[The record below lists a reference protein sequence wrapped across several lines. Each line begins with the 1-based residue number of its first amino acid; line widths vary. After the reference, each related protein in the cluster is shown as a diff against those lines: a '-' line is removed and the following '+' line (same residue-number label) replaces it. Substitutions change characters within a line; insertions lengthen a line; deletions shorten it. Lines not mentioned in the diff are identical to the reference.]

1 MKKKGKIFGTISALA
16 ISTAMMAVGVMA
28 ASQVSL
34 NVSSSVS
41 FQATGVYVKV
51 NGQIQQGASTD
62 SLTNATEPENS
73 DYTYI
78 GYSYTP
84 VTAQTE
90 TGTTATTYDDTPDGS
105 VFNPTM
111 PSWTIGEIAFDE
123 TNKVIRYSFDFKN
136 YSEFT
141 VNATITNYSQAVD
154 QTPSLTSVFTSL
166 ANSIE
171 VAESQTGGVISIP
184 AKTEAGPGT
193 ASYTITLTL
202 KRFDSSFNDTL
213 PLIFSFEEGTAVQA
227 PYQIY
232 EQQAPWGTTYEF
244 VDVGQYPQDYVGD
257 EMNETLKSWYSRAN
271 PSSVDSYKVYN
282 PVAYNK
288 LAPEKYITYYAY
300 TYTDGKTYVRVPT
313 TNVNEQNAVLGE
325 SGNPA
330 EGEVTITYSNG
341 ATVKDNVEAW
351 FEVQPIKWRILTQE
365 YDGGS
370 LSYLMSEQT
379 LASSCFY
386 IDRNASQAN
395 DYARSDN
402 YLRDYLTN
410 VFYEDAFSSTDI
422 SKIVGRDLTEGD
434 LYPLT
439 NSGSATVVLQD
450 QKVFTPT
457 YNDMLTAEYGFTT
470 TEFPEGG
477 TNQEMI
483 ENADKARLKSPTDFA
498 IANYVRTANVS
509 ALSEYLGTM
518 DRPDGCVECF
528 FYTCSSGSSASRAYV
543 VSVYGFVSGNNYVDS
558 TLAGARPALLFN
570 L

>member
-62 SLTNATEPENS
+62 SLTNATEPEGS

-123 TNKVIRYSFDFKN
+123 TNKVIRYNFDFKN

-141 VNATITNYSQAVD
+141 VNATITNYSQAVE

-202 KRFDSSFNDTL
+202 KRFDSSLNFDL
-213 PLIFSFEEGTAVQA
+213 PLMFSFEEGTAVQA

-232 EQQAPWGTTYEF
+232 EQKAPWGTTYEF

-257 EMNETLKSWYSRAN
+257 TLNDKLKTWYKTKN
-271 PSSVDSYKVYN
+271 PSSVDSYTVYN
-282 PVAYNK
+282 ST
-288 LAPEKYITYYAY
+288 EQTSKYITYHAY
-300 TYTDGKTYVRVPT
+300 TYTDGKTYVRVPA
-313 TNVNEQNAVLGE
+313 TNVLE
-325 SGNPA
+325 GNMVMDETLSPI
-330 EGEVTITYSNG
+330 EGGVVTYSNG

-365 YDGGS
+365 YNGGS

-386 IDRNASQAN
+386 IDRNASQAG
-395 DYARSDN
+395 DYAKGDN

-410 VFYEDAFSSTDI
+410 VFYQDAFSSADI
-422 SKIVGRDLTEGD
+422 SKISGRDLTEGD

-439 NSGSATVVLQD
+439 KQGSTTVVLSD

-457 YNDMLTAEYGFTT
+457 YNDMLTAEYGFTE
-470 TEFPEGG
+470 TEEPSSMEDL
-477 TNQEMI
+477 
-483 ENADKARLKSPTDFA
+483 DKARFKSPTDFA
-498 IANYVRTANVS
+498 IANYTAIIISTILPTIDRVNGG
-509 ALSEYLGTM
+509 AGINYL
-518 DRPDGCVECF
+518 
-528 FYTCSSGSSASRAYV
+528 CSSGSSASSAYDVYFNGSV
-543 VSVYGFVSGNNYVDS
+543 VVNFKVNITNGGVC
-558 TLAGARPALLFN
+558 PALLFN

>member
-62 SLTNATEPENS
+62 SLTNATEPEGS

-123 TNKVIRYSFDFKN
+123 TNKVIRYNFDFKN

-141 VNATITNYSQAVD
+141 VNATITNYSQAVNP
-154 QTPSLTSVFTSL
+154 TPSLTSVFTSL
-166 ANSIE
+166 ADSIE
-171 VAESQTGGVISIP
+171 VLESQTGGVISIP

-213 PLIFSFEEGTAVQA
+213 PLMFSFEEGTTVQA

-232 EQQAPWGTTYEF
+232 EQQAPWGTTYKF

-257 EMNETLKSWYSRAN
+257 TLNDKLKTWYKTKN

-282 PVAYNK
+282 PTGSSS
-288 LAPEKYITYYAY
+288 LEYITYYAY
-300 TYTDGKTYVRVPT
+300 TYTDGKTYVRVPA
-313 TNVNEQNAVLGE
+313 TNVNE
-325 SGNPA
+325 GNVMLDETFNPV

-341 ATVKDNVEAW
+341 ATVEDNEEAW

-365 YDGGS
+365 YNGGS
-370 LSYLMSEQT
+370 LSYLMSEQL

-386 IDRNASQAN
+386 IDEYASQAN
-395 DYARSDN
+395 DYAKSDN

-410 VFYEDAFSSTDI
+410 VFYQDAFSSTDI
-422 SKIVGRDLTEGD
+422 SRIVGRNLTESD

-439 NSGSATVVLQD
+439 HSESTEVALSD
-450 QKVFTPT
+450 QKVFAPT
-457 YNDMLTAEYGFTT
+457 YNDMLTAEYGFTE
-470 TEFPEGG
+470 TEEPSSMEDL
-477 TNQEMI
+477 
-483 ENADKARLKSPTDFA
+483 DKARLKSPTDFA
-498 IANYVRTANVS
+498 IANYVITANVS
-509 ALSEYLGTM
+509 AISEYCGTM
-518 DRPDGCVECF
+518 DRPDGCIAGGF
-528 FYTCSSGSSASRAYV
+528 FTCSSGSSASYAYRV
-543 VSVYGFVSGNNYVDS
+543 DGNGTVYGYYNVA
-558 TLAGARPALLFN
+558 LAGAGVCPALLFN